1 MLADILARWGLLDAY
16 EVKVLSQQNTNM
28 PPT

>member
-1 MLADILARWGLLDAY
+1 LARWGLLDAY